1 MLILPPRQEE
11 VWVLYLKGHSQVEI
25 SSRLNITK
33 QATGAYLKQVRAKI
47 LEILLSLAR
56 AIDINISKLYS
67 EKGILIGFS

>member
-25 SSRLNITK
+25 SSRLNIAK

-56 AIDINISKLYS
+56 GYRYKYIKTI
-67 EKGILIGFS
+67 F